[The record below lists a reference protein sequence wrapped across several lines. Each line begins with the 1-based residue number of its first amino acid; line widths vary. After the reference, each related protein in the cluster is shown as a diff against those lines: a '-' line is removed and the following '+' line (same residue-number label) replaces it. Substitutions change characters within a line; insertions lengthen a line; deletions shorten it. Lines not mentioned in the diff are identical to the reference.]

1 MYFSNMINCIS
12 QQISN
17 TSTLCSVLCCDANL
31 SRKRL
36 EETLCNCKIYAFPF
50 FLFLYTPRIRQ
61 KKRRACILIANC
73 TFFSSLDGD
82 ANVAHI
88 QCSKQILKLAAGIKG
103 DKGKRC
109 KVRYFGIF
117 VFRLLCRDRWKGVR
131 SHIFIFCIL
140 VF

>member
-1 MYFSNMINCIS
+1 MH
-12 QQISN
+12 
-17 TSTLCSVLCCDANL
+17 
-31 SRKRL
+31 
-36 EETLCNCKIYAFPF
+36 FPF
-50 FLFLYTPRIRQ
+50 SCFFTHQ
-61 KKRRACILIANC
+61 EFDKKRRACIIIANC

-117 VFRLLCRDRWKGVR
+117 VFRLLCRDRWKGVW
-131 SHIFIFCIL
+131 SHIVIFCIL